1 MRKLY
6 YVVLTLIH
14 SRDANVIKIIS
25 LALGLMMSVLLF
37 ARVAFVFS
45 VDTCFKDYRNLY
57 QVWSVFTLEGKTHVP
72 QQMNMGKTAAG
83 IFEALPDVVESATS
97 VGKGMVSAPLFD
109 GDTRYDEQKVT
120 ADSLFFQTM
129 GIEVLSGNPVQDL
142 QQTDVVFLSERL
154 AKRMFGDENP
164 IG

>member
-37 ARVAFVFS
+37 ARVAFDFS

-57 QVWSVFTLEGKTHVP
+57 QFRRTYNRCPSNLLRRLTL
-72 QQMNMGKTAAG
+72 
-83 IFEALPDVVESATS
+83 
-97 VGKGMVSAPLFD
+97 
-109 GDTRYDEQKVT
+109 
-120 ADSLFFQTM
+120 
-129 GIEVLSGNPVQDL
+129 LSR
-142 QQTDVVFLSERL
+142 FS
-154 AKRMFGDENP
+154 
-164 IG
+164 